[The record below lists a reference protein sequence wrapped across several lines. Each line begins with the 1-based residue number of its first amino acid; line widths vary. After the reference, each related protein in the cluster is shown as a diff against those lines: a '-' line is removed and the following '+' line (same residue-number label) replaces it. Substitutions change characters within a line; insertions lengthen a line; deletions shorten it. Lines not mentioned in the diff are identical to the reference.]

1 MKRPA
6 ETSDATPINGIRI
19 AHEEL
24 NARYASS
31 GFVRPEI
38 PPRDFENP
46 DASIQ
51 LNGKFVSALIA
62 SSIPPLI
69 EFSGGV
75 IDTRNTKEKRI
86 NLYTPKSTSCP
97 YSQGHTVQIGLLSIA
112 DRTKRTIVTLGGD
125 VWTLDTID
133 AWSAPSIRSADGKL
147 FIDVAVQIG
156 YVQDIDWS
164 GGVLVIVNG
173 IIQNKVNPKLP
184 NPLFSIPVDQPTL
197 PQGATIAK
205 AALRI
210 DGCWYQDPSVVVDL
224 KFA

>member
-6 ETSDATPINGIRI
+6 ETSDAMPPNHARL

-24 NARYASS
+24 EARYASS
-31 GFVRPEI
+31 GFIRPEI
-38 PPRDFENP
+38 PPCDFDNP

-86 NLYTPKSTSCP
+86 HLYTPKSTSCP
-97 YSQGHTVQIGLLSIA
+97 YSQGHTVEIALLSLA
-112 DRTKRTIVTLGGD
+112 DKTKRTIVNLGGD

-156 YVQDIDWS
+156 YVQDMDWNA
-164 GGVLVIVNG
+164 GVLIIVNG
-173 IIQNKVNPKLP
+173 LIQNKVNPKLP
-184 NPLFSIPVDQPTL
+184 NPLFSIPVDAPTL

-210 DGCWYQDPSVVVDL
+210 DGCWYQDPSVVMDF

>member
-1 MKRPA
+1 MDRPA
-6 ETSDATPINGIRI
+6 ESNAMPINEIRI

-51 LNGKFVSALIA
+51 LNGKLVSALIA
-62 SSIPPLI
+62 SNIPPVI

-86 NLYTPKSTSCP
+86 HLYTPKSTSCP
-97 YSQGHTVQIGLLSIA
+97 YSQGHTVEIALLSIA
-112 DRTKRTIVTLGGD
+112 DGTRRTVVNLGGD
-125 VWTLDTID
+125 VWTLDTMD
-133 AWSAPSIRSADGKL
+133 AWSAPSIRSVNGKL

-164 GGVLVIVNG
+164 GGVLVIING

-184 NPLFSIPVDQPTL
+184 NPLFSIPVDAPTI
-197 PQGATIAK
+197 PQGVTVAK